1 MFMRISGTTMM
12 MWLQSCPTCCSQPV
26 LPACVVAAFKGRP
39 QDACLR
45 HPGGHVGHL
54 HQTRQT
60 LAHLLF
66 LLTPRRLPCL
76 PLTVLTLATFEDFRP
91 TSLENVF
98 SRWYVGGWSPPLS
111 SIFFLSFSLQFENE
125 VSVGSSA
132 ALLFKCVELTSKQMM
147 MMMIMM
153 VMHRWFDTMK
163 RLEGE
168 VNNLLDYLM
177 YLLYQLRKRT
187 NKWLNVVFVV
197 LTSMRLRKHQGA
209 IKINDEQTSGILW
222 RPSTE
227 ALGPRS
233 LLHIFMAA
241 IIRPYFSSENGRVN
255 RKSRSSDVLRRVNKL
270 FTATDN
276 ESFFCSNAYRLWG
289 QWPLSGL
296 IDGKT

>member
-1 MFMRISGTTMM
+1 
-12 MWLQSCPTCCSQPV
+12 
-26 LPACVVAAFKGRP
+26 
-39 QDACLR
+39 
-45 HPGGHVGHL
+45 
-54 HQTRQT
+54 
-60 LAHLLF
+60 
-66 LLTPRRLPCL
+66 
-76 PLTVLTLATFEDFRP
+76 
-91 TSLENVF
+91 
-98 SRWYVGGWSPPLS
+98 
-111 SIFFLSFSLQFENE
+111 
-125 VSVGSSA
+125 
-132 ALLFKCVELTSKQMM
+132 
-147 MMMIMM
+147 MM

-168 VNNLLDYLM
+168 LNNLLDYLM

-187 NKWLNVVFVV
+187 NKGLNVVFVV

-276 ESFFCSNAYRLWG
+276 ESHFGLMHIDSEVSDLLWVI
-289 QWPLSGL
+289 LNGL
-296 IDGKT
+296 VDGTHKNSISFLFRKTGKC